1 MCPQALNSALKA
13 VGALLD
19 ATLDQVQL
27 SEPQQRYLRAQRR
40 QFEKSSHALH
50 QFWRRPSHQLEEHAM
65 QVEAQLGLHCPTGVP
80 GAPKPMAASG
90 ADDGSVHGPSI
101 NGSFKT
107 TTDLSTSFNDASVHG
122 ARGGAHGRAGESP
135 LVRRVLSEQ
144 GRSHTHSGV
153 AAQPRS
159 LSMILTRPRSATDSR
174 LANHRTRMSGLRAAL
189 KSMFREPRGGS
200 IP

>member
-1 MCPQALNSALKA
+1 
-13 VGALLD
+13 
-19 ATLDQVQL
+19 
-27 SEPQQRYLRAQRR
+27 
-40 QFEKSSHALH
+40 
-50 QFWRRPSHQLEEHAM
+50 M

-122 ARGGAHGRAGESP
+122 GADGARAGTHGRAGESP
-135 LVRRVLSEQ
+135 LVRRVLGEQ
-144 GRSHTHSGV
+144 GRSHTHSAV
-153 AAQPRS
+153 TAQPRS